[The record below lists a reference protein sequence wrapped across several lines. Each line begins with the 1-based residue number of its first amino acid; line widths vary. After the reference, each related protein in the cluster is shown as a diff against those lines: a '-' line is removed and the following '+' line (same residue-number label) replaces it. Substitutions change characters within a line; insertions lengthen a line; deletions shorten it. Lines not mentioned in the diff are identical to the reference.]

1 MDFEAVPPRV
11 HDCFHPLPP
20 AEVLVPM
27 VINLDVTDRS
37 RKTALHHAAFNGHLE
52 MLSLLQLKG
61 ASVRAV
67 DRRDKTPLHF
77 AAFMGEFQQ
86 SRFSVCSGL
95 CSFVPCLSHTPPSTV
110 FALYLSIA
118 EVPVLAQG

>member
-1 MDFEAVPPRV
+1 MSVEFETVLPSTF
-11 HDCFHPLPP
+11 DYCHPLPP

-37 RKTALHHAAFNGHLE
+37 GKTALHHAAFNGHLE

-61 ASVRAV
+61 ANVRAV

-77 AAFMGEFQQ
+77 AAFMGEFQH
-86 SRFSVCSGL
+86 SRLSLYSVCG
-95 CSFVPCLSHTPPSTV
+95 
-110 FALYLSIA
+110 ALFH
-118 EVPVLAQG
+118 V